1 MSHSPAQIPLTTST
15 VREFDDQVDW
25 LMRRVASHPPSC
37 ANRSLT
43 KWPQWGTMA
52 MMQTVVETRRFAA
65 RAEKFLSE
73 SERYALIDFLAS
85 APLRGDVLAG
95 TGGIRKVRF
104 ARGGRGKSGGVRVI
118 YYFYTAAKP
127 IYLLEIFGKN
137 EKANLAVAE
146 RNALAKVAA
155 EIKQQLQ
162 RRQK

>member
-1 MSHSPAQIPLTTST
+1 MPGA
-15 VREFDDQVDW
+15 V
-25 LMRRVASHPPSC
+25 SHPPFC
-37 ANRSLT
+37 AHRRLT

-52 MMQTVVETRRFAA
+52 MMQTVVETRHYAA

-73 SERYALIDFLAS
+73 SERDALIDFVAF
-85 APLRGDVLAG
+85 APLRGDVLVG

-118 YYFYTAAKP
+118 YYLYTTEKP

-137 EKANLAVAE
+137 EKANLSAAQ
-146 RNALAKVAA
+146 RNALAKVVA

-162 RRQK
+162 RRKR

>member
-1 MSHSPAQIPLTTST
+1 MLSFQHY
-15 VREFDDQVDW
+15 V
-25 LMRRVASHPPSC
+25 
-37 ANRSLT
+37 SLLQN
-43 KWPQWGTMA
+43 KIY
-52 MMQTVVETRRFAA
+52 
-65 RAEKFLSE
+65 
-73 SERYALIDFLAS
+73 SERYALIDSLAS

-127 IYLLEIFGKN
+127 IYLLEVFGKN

>member
-1 MSHSPAQIPLTTST
+1 
-15 VREFDDQVDW
+15 
-25 LMRRVASHPPSC
+25 
-37 ANRSLT
+37 
-43 KWPQWGTMA
+43 MA
-52 MMQTVVETRRFAA
+52 RMQTVVETRHFAA

-73 SERYALIDFLAS
+73 SERNALIDFLAS
-85 APLRGDVLAG
+85 DPLRGDVLAG

-118 YYFYTAAKP
+118 YYFHNTARP

-137 EKANLAVAE
+137 ERANLTAAE

-162 RRQK
+162 RRQR

>member
-1 MSHSPAQIPLTTST
+1 MLKTASASARNIICILAHVATSLLKQQKKISRT
-15 VREFDDQVDW
+15 GMLSFQHYV
-25 LMRRVASHPPSC
+25 
-37 ANRSLT
+37 SLLQN
-43 KWPQWGTMA
+43 KIY
-52 MMQTVVETRRFAA
+52 
-65 RAEKFLSE
+65 

>member
-1 MSHSPAQIPLTTST
+1 
-15 VREFDDQVDW
+15 
-25 LMRRVASHPPSC
+25 
-37 ANRSLT
+37 
-43 KWPQWGTMA
+43 MA
-52 MMQTVVETRRFAA
+52 MMPTVVETRHYAA

-73 SERYALIDFLAS
+73 SERDALIDFVAF
-85 APLRGDVLAG
+85 APLRGDVLVG

-118 YYFYTAAKP
+118 YYLYTTEKP

-137 EKANLAVAE
+137 EKANLSAAQ

-162 RRQK
+162 RRQR